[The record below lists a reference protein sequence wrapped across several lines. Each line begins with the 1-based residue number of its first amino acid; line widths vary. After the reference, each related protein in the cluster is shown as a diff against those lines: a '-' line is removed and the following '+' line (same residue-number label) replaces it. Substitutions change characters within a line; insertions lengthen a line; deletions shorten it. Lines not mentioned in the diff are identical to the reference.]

1 MLEIAKLGIKTKE
14 GVSIPVYETKGAAGF
29 DLTANSFLK
38 LFNGKKEIDLEN
50 TLTHSLAQGYLNLR
64 PSERVLI
71 GTGIFVAIPE
81 GYQLEIRSRS
91 GQALKKGLVVL
102 NQPGTID
109 SDYRGEV
116 GVILFNSNEHL
127 VKVEL
132 GERIAQGVLMPALQ
146 AEFILVDELSDTE
159 RGQGGF
165 GSTGEK

>member
-1 MLEIAKLGIKTKE
+1 VWFTLSSGTKI
-14 GVSIPVYETKGAAGF
+14 SCK
-29 DLTANSFLK
+29 
-38 LFNGKKEIDLEN
+38 
-50 TLTHSLAQGYLNLR
+50 
-64 PSERVLI
+64 SERVLI
-71 GTGIFVAIPE
+71 GTGIFVVIPE

-132 GERIAQGVLMPALQ
+132 GERIAQGILMPAFQ